1 MQSNKQH
8 ALKVWP
14 WYEFYA
20 NNDEQF
26 YVWTW

>member
-14 WYEFYA
+14 W
-20 NNDEQF
+20 
-26 YVWTW
+26 